1 MKANK
6 ITGPN
11 AGGPR
16 QLPIRTSLAARLGQ
30 FWLHCMSMSPASPN
44 RRRAVLIGIVALVLF
59 GFVHAG
65 ILIADSDRSWSSW
78 LTPFGFWVV
87 AFLAYKFELD
97 KHDDAA

>member
-1 MKANK
+1 MVAQHLVLRSAHR
-6 ITGPN
+6 GP
-11 AGGPR
+11 AAVADRR
-16 QLPIRTSLAARLGQ
+16 Q
-30 FWLHCMSMSPASPN
+30 HCMSMSPAAPN
-44 RRRAVLIGIVALVLF
+44 RRRAVLIGIVALVVF

-65 ILIADSDRSWSSW
+65 ILIADSDSSWSSW